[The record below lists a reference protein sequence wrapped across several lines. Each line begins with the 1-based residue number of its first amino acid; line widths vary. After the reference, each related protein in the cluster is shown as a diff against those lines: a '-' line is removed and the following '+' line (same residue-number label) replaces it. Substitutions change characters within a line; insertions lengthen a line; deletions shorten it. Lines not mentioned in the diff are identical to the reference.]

1 MLKLL
6 SHFHV
11 IKTIV
16 GDYGFNYLKNF
27 KTVFTNYSFRL
38 QAKTIVGDYG
48 FETVVTHYGFNFQTK
63 IIFINYDFKYL
74 QINNTVVTNNDF
86 GGIAMR
92 H

>member
-11 IKTIV
+11 IKIIV
-16 GDYGFNYLKNF
+16 GDYGFNYLKKF
-27 KTVFTNYSFRL
+27 KTVFTNYNFRL

-48 FETVVTHYGFNFQTK
+48 FETIVTHYGFNFQTK
-63 IIFINYDFKYL
+63 IIFIKYL
-74 QINNTVVTNNDF
+74 QINKTVVTNNDF